1 MDRGFPSLKVV
12 DLFVGACVSVYVY
25 SRQINLVDCANE
37 YTRHLLA
44 SRGTNSLFLIKPRG
58 TNSLFLIKPAGY
70 RSLGR
75 ILSALEGCHLAL
87 VKMRMIHIKTTDL
100 PLVSKHI
107 DSIDPSP
114 ASAQE
119 WTRDFSVAIEVS
131 IGAPAAVADA
141 LRQLGTVPLEI
152 LSSPV
157 ALRLASSTPTRFPPP
172 PPWTTAPRSASSDH
186 EWSRPELVKYMSS
199 APLKSEADIVP
210 RFQSFCGPF
219 DVHVARELAPTTLR
233 GIYGHTN
240 MQNAVHCTD
249 SPEDGSLETQFFFR
263 VAGIIHMFVNV
274 TGVYYSHNVRESDTF
289 HRIMPPTTNKSR
301 LLA

>member
-1 MDRGFPSLKVV
+1 TALHSYDDRVSREVERLSCDVQVLGRLFHEQLPAPPALSDDTRPCLEALRQENQLLHERVSSLVHDKTLLQDRVLLLETRIDQLSLDFSSRLAQDSIPAPEPSSGYPFQLPSELTALLNKI
-12 DLFVGACVSVYVY
+12 Y

-100 PLVSKHI
+100 PL
-107 DSIDPSP
+107 
-114 ASAQE
+114 
-119 WTRDFSVAIEVS
+119 
-131 IGAPAAVADA
+131 
-141 LRQLGTVPLEI
+141 
-152 LSSPV
+152 
-157 ALRLASSTPTRFPPP
+157 
-172 PPWTTAPRSASSDH
+172 
-186 EWSRPELVKYMSS
+186 
-199 APLKSEADIVP
+199 
-210 RFQSFCGPF
+210 SFCGPF

-263 VAGIIHMFVNV
+263 V
-274 TGVYYSHNVRESDTF
+274 
-289 HRIMPPTTNKSR
+289 
-301 LLA
+301 LA